1 MILKSTPKEAAKVK
15 APVDGRIMYS
25 EKRTEVILL
34 TLAPGQSLPEH
45 QNPFDVLFIGI
56 TGTAIMTTGETLTEI
71 SPGET
76 IFVSAD
82 EQRAWHNPSQ
92 GPCRVMVVK
101 ILQGPP
107 A

>member
-1 MILKSTPKEAAKVK
+1 MILKSTPKAAATVN

-25 EKRTEVILL
+25 EERTEAILL

-45 QNPFDVLFIGI
+45 LNPFDVLFIGI
-56 TGTAIMTTGETLTEI
+56 TGTAAMTTGETLTEI

-82 EQRAWHNPSQ
+82 EQRAWHNPSKK
-92 GPCRVMVVK
+92 PCRIMVMK
-101 ILQGPP
+101 ILQ
-107 A
+107 